1 MVALLNLLKV
11 PMTEQKATNL
21 VSGHAILF
29 HLLKFALELV
39 LALPFLLCAA
49 HIHLPAIHFLAIH
62 VVNGLQ

>member
-1 MVALLNLLKV
+1 MKLLQQSKR
-11 PMTEQKATNL
+11 PTNL

-49 HIHLPAIHFLAIH
+49 HVDLPAVHFFTIH
-62 VVNGLQ
+62 VVHSLQ